1 MLKTR
6 RVIYSLLKLRGFQNA
21 KTARDKVKPL
31 FDFYVSMV
39 KSRPLQI
46 WSGWSGFGRTTI
58 SQGNNKISLRKQVI
72 NRSTRMIFG
81 LVQLV
86 IIIMIQQ
93 VEKDL
98 MR

>member
-39 KSRPLQI
+39 KSRP
-46 WSGWSGFGRTTI
+46 
-58 SQGNNKISLRKQVI
+58 
-72 NRSTRMIFG
+72 
-81 LVQLV
+81 
-86 IIIMIQQ
+86 
-93 VEKDL
+93 
-98 MR
+98 